1 MTQQTDFEHDGAVS
15 TLTRPAPNKVG
26 LLPRWKLLLH
36 NDDVNDMD
44 YVADT
49 IRELTALTRTEAQV
63 CMKEAHRSGCA
74 LLMTTHREHAELL
87 EEQFQSKRLIV
98 TIEPE

>member
-1 MTQQTDFEHDGAVS
+1 MTKQTDNDHAGAVS
-15 TLTRPAPNKVG
+15 TLTRPAPARVAT
-26 LLPRWKLLLH
+26 LPRWKLLLH

-49 IRELTALTRTEAQV
+49 IRELTALTKNEAQV
-63 CMKEAHRSGCA
+63 CMKEAHKTGVA